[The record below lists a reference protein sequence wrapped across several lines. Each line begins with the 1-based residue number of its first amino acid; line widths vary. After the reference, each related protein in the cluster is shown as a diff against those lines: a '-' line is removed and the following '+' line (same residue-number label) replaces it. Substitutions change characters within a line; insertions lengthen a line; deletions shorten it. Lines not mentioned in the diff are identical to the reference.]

1 MVSPIFFLCSTLV
14 TLEAKTIFLHFTTE
28 LKIRNF
34 FILHMRFWTLLILAV
49 CSNDLAHL
57 GVFVARLE
65 SMRARR
71 SEVRLFMTR
80 HFFFVPYL

>member
-1 MVSPIFFLCSTLV
+1 MMSRIFFSSFHARNAAG
-14 TLEAKTIFLHFTTE
+14 ENIFLHFTTE
-28 LKIRNF
+28 LKIRHF
-34 FILHMRFWTLLILAV
+34 FIRHMRFWTMLILAV

-71 SEVRLFMTR
+71 SEVRLLMTQ